1 MIEQLVND
9 VTPTTE
15 RLGSAEELGGVR
27 RILEAGPSC
36 RRQRKV
42 YEETGDFREVVAS
55 LVGEVRARAIAT
67 KPCSVVADEPAGDL
81 AFPYRP
87 ERVAAG
93 YRPVLLSDQSCD
105 ER

>member
-1 MIEQLVND
+1 MSLRR
-9 VTPTTE
+9 P
-15 RLGSAEELGGVR
+15 SASVAPKSFAACGASSRPV
-27 RILEAGPSC
+27 PSC

-55 LVGEVRARAIAT
+55 LVGEVRARVIAT
-67 KPCSVVADEPAGDL
+67 KPCFVVADEPAGDL

-87 ERVAAG
+87 ERVATG
-93 YRPVLLSDQSCD
+93 CRPVLLSDQSCD